1 MLCEASGSENLRF
14 LVGDVVK
21 VKAALFPCGIRLLG
35 RRVLNREDKGGLILQ
50 DPRGRKLNYECMVKI
65 GLRQSSSIDLCNK
78 KLGAEAAI

>member
-35 RRVLNREDKGGLILQ
+35 RRVLKREDKGGLVPQ
-50 DPRGRKLNYECMVKI
+50 GHGSYECMVKI
-65 GLRQSSSIDLCNK
+65 CLKQSSSIDITK
-78 KLGAEAAI
+78 G

>member
-35 RRVLNREDKGGLILQ
+35 RRVLNRGEQRRIDT
-50 DPRGRKLNYECMVKI
+50 PRGRKLNYECMVKI